1 MKNIWNGTKKISFRL
16 TMVYGVLFFIALV
29 LVNVATLLSIS
40 YYMDQTSA
48 QQLRLID
55 QAIRKEIHSF
65 RDIKTVDF
73 NSISQISD
81 NVDISLIINNAVVYQ
96 TGREYHLPL
105 PNDAN
110 ISIIKST
117 EAGDN
122 KILYLNTELVLGDN
136 KVLGIQLVKDMDTE
150 RDYLQ
155 VLMEIMLVMDAFI
168 LFIAILVGY
177 LISKRALKPI
187 DKIINQ
193 AKQISAS
200 DLSKRI
206 ELDGPDDE
214 IKRLADTFNDLI
226 ARIEYSY
233 EKQNQFTLDVT
244 HELATPL
251 AVIKG
256 YIDLIDRW
264 AKDDREILDEGILS
278 IKNELSNM
286 TKLLDTLIFIS
297 KSDNE
302 IFKIEKTKFWLDE
315 MIMEIIKES
324 KLVSNTHEIY
334 SKINEHI
341 SIEADRRLVKQ
352 MLRAIIDNSL
362 KYTEKNGSIEIDSR
376 HSNGNAVI
384 TVADTGIG
392 IPSKE
397 LPHIFDRFYRVDK
410 ARSRESGGTGLGL
423 SIVKWI
429 ADIHGGYVNA
439 KSEIGKGTTMTI
451 SLPLK

>member
-397 LPHIFDRFYRVDK
+397 LPYIFDRFYRVDK